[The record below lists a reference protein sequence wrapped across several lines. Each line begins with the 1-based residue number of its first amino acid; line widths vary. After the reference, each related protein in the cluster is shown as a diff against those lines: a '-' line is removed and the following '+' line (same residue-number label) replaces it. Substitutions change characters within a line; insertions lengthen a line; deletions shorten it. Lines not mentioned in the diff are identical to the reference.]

1 MLKAD
6 AAIVTI
12 ILIGTAFLAT
22 YPHVNIPSK
31 NKLLRITGIE
41 VSLAI
46 F

>member
-1 MLKAD
+1 MLKID

-31 NKLLRITGIE
+31 NKLHSVLEGYIHCP
-41 VSLAI
+41 
-46 F
+46 